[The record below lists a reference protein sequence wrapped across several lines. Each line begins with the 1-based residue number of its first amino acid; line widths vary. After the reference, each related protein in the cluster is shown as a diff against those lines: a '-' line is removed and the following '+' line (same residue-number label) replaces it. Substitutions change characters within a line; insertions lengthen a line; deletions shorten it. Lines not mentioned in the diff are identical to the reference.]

1 MKKPHDSRP
10 EFEIRRES
18 TLRTNAFYNGLPV
31 YRNSGKPLGPNDKTK
46 WQRAWLDGF
55 FTASALYRIKG
66 LKPRQNAEFRAFIVN
81 ERGRLTGLYHYLD
94 SIPVKRHA
102 EQSNK
107 RRLTRIARPRKNVS
121 RNQPSQDNEALLTI
135 IREVGKYL
143 EEQDRSNRN
152 QNKGGK

>member
-1 MKKPHDSRP
+1 MKKPHNLGP
-10 EFEIRRES
+10 ELEIRPES
-18 TLRTNAFYNGLPV
+18 TLQTNAFYNGLPV
-31 YRNSGKPLGPNDKTK
+31 YRNSGKLLGPNDKTK

-66 LKPRQNAEFRAFIVN
+66 LKPRPNAEFRAFIAN

-107 RRLTRIARPRKNVS
+107 RRLPRIVRPRKKVS
-121 RNQPSQDNEALLTI
+121 RRQPSQDNEALLTI
-135 IREVGKYL
+135 ILEVGKYL
-143 EEQDRSNRN
+143 EEQDRTNRN
-152 QNKGGK
+152 PKKGDK